1 MEQAPESKDDAEVKL
16 SGDYFFSPL
25 PRNVK
30 KMGFIL
36 YCAGKRG
43 SGKTT
48 CACNWANNYKILCP
62 KNDVF
67 LISSKEYDPTIKKE
81 LGYDRIH
88 RIPTEKFSDESDHI
102 PEISDFENCLVIFD
116 DFFNDTNYKR
126 ILHLMN
132 VLAERGR
139 QENISLICIFHNIT
153 NSHSTRLILTE
164 SDYYLIWPRLMSN
177 HAFRYFSQNYANID
191 SKPAVKK
198 VKGESGSSCLI
209 SAHPKYVVNPQS
221 VWLPDHLFDD

>member
-1 MEQAPESKDDAEVKL
+1 MPKLYTSDEYGPESVAVVKKLDNNRNIPDCFVNLHVEDMEQAPESKDDAEVKL

-139 QENISLICIFHNIT
+139 QENISLI
-153 NSHSTRLILTE
+153 
-164 SDYYLIWPRLMSN
+164 
-177 HAFRYFSQNYANID
+177 
-191 SKPAVKK
+191 
-198 VKGESGSSCLI
+198 
-209 SAHPKYVVNPQS
+209 
-221 VWLPDHLFDD
+221 LFGLV